1 MDSSISANRALF
13 DEHLLAPV
21 PPAIRPPAT
30 TSVPTTLG
38 ELIAAFEAEGASYG
52 PDLDVALCTLSMN
65 DAGAIVVPGH
75 GAFELTPWSIR
86 QLAAR
91 LGVRWDRWFD
101 GIDPSVRAREVTRRL
116 ARDPDVVRLK
126 TTIGR
131 EKPASLRGFVS
142 PSYTTI
148 PDTMIAARIL
158 SAIGPDARIIRADTT
173 DRSTTYVVQVG
184 EPIHL
189 GGPAQVGD
197 VAGGLLVRNSDLGCS
212 CLFVSLHMT
221 RLVCTNGII
230 FSSVQRLFR
239 RAHRNIDFCALGQR
253 LATCLMDLPFRI
265 PAAGRILEESG
276 HHRVPHVE
284 GTMTEVLR
292 LAHVRRRLL
301 PVMMAAFSREPSPT
315 AFGISQAITLGAQDP
330 AVTPEG
336 RLVLEHA
343 AGQYIQMFAQRR

>member
-1 MDSSISANRALF
+1 
-13 DEHLLAPV
+13 
-21 PPAIRPPAT
+21 
-30 TSVPTTLG
+30 
-38 ELIAAFEAEGASYG
+38 
-52 PDLDVALCTLSMN
+52 
-65 DAGAIVVPGH
+65 
-75 GAFELTPWSIR
+75 
-86 QLAAR
+86 
-91 LGVRWDRWFD
+91 
-101 GIDPSVRAREVTRRL
+101 
-116 ARDPDVVRLK
+116 
-126 TTIGR
+126 
-131 EKPASLRGFVS
+131 
-142 PSYTTI
+142 
-148 PDTMIAARIL
+148 
-158 SAIGPDARIIRADTT
+158 
-173 DRSTTYVVQVG
+173 
-184 EPIHL
+184 
-189 GGPAQVGD
+189 VGD

-265 PAAGRILEESG
+265 PAAGRLLEQSG

-292 LAHVRRRLL
+292 LARVRRHLL